1 MPEARIWE
9 KLRRLRLDFEEK
21 YSLQET
27 NWHFLFEELAK
38 FQNESSWI
46 ACEITHSIWDNLGY
60 KAFNIESHFPE
71 NLRRLSLKLGNF
83 KKALRRF
90 WGSDLDLFKKVEPH
104 LKIEPSYKKKWV

>member
-1 MPEARIWE
+1 MVPEAQFLK

-46 ACEITHSIWDNLGY
+46 ACEITHSI
-60 KAFNIESHFPE
+60 
-71 NLRRLSLKLGNF
+71 
-83 KKALRRF
+83 
-90 WGSDLDLFKKVEPH
+90 
-104 LKIEPSYKKKWV
+104 